1 MNRKLLTG
9 CVFLLLVG
17 VILYVVGTTMIDD
30 AKKELKEQFGEDIE
44 KISSGNYYGYDKS
57 KYDEIEQKAETGE
70 NLRDASYVVV
80 VFGIVLGVV
89 GFATNRK
96 YE

>member
-1 MNRKLLTG
+1 MNKKLLMG

-30 AKKELKEQFGEDIE
+30 AKNELKEQSGEDIE
-44 KISSGNYYGYDKS
+44 EIMSGNYHGYDKS
-57 KYDEIEQKAETGE
+57 KYDEIEQKADMGE

-80 VFGIVLGVV
+80 IFGIVVGVI

-96 YE
+96 DE